1 MIKVNI
7 DIGGGDL
14 ETSGSALEVILELT
28 QICEKVIELHAKESE
43 LEERILARNLISH
56 IAIAERL
63 SKSDFQSIIEAVERK
78 RACV

>member
-7 DIGGGDL
+7 DGNKGDL
-14 ETSGSALEVILELT
+14 ETSGSALEVLLDLV
-28 QICEKVIELHAKESE
+28 QVCEKAIELHAKESG
-43 LEERILARNLISH
+43 LEERTLAQILIAH

-63 SKSDFQSIIEAVERK
+63 SKSDFRSIIEAVERK

>member
-28 QICEKVIELHAKESE
+28 QICEKVIELHAEASGVKE
-43 LEERILARNLISH
+43 RTLARNLIAH
-56 IAIAERL
+56 IAITERL
-63 SKSDFQSIIEAVERK
+63 SKSDFRSIIEAVERK
-78 RACV
+78 RT